1 MRSFNTDR
9 LAAGAACLLLACSAQ
24 AQVSVSTQFAASAS
38 VLSDAERS
46 ALAAHVS
53 EAGRQWVADLVLD
66 GPRSIEIEIA
76 VVVDGEPP
84 RATGGSLTTGFVATI
99 GPRNMFEQGVAAELR
114 TGVDPNDSEADA
126 RFTFN
131 LDYLRNELWFDPD
144 PTLRSAPVP
153 IDRTDA
159 FSVIL
164 HEFGHAIAYNGWADG
179 NGVPPETFYSTFDRW
194 MQAGT
199 PTVFTGPVSVASWG
213 SAPDLTTGNIH
224 HWGNPAP
231 GKRAATAPLREAVRW
246 SEGRPLP
253 QPACHGLPSVDAPPS
268 AGGSRAKG
276 GTPSLIDELM
286 NGVVF
291 FRGSRYQLSALD
303 LSVLEDLGL
312 AIATDQDTF
321 FEDGFETRP

>member
-1 MRSFNTDR
+1 MRIANIPC
-9 LAAGAACLLLACSAQ
+9 LATGVACLLLAGSVQ
-24 AQVSVSTQFAASAS
+24 AQVSISTQFAASAS
-38 VLSDAERS
+38 VLSDAERT
-46 ALAAHVS
+46 ALATHVS
-53 EAGRQWVADLVLD
+53 EAGRQWVADLALD

-76 VVVDGEPP
+76 IDNGIP

-99 GPRNMFEQGVAAELR
+99 GSRDLFEQGVAAELR
-114 TGVDPNDSEADA
+114 SGVDPNGSEADA

-131 LDYLRNELWFDPD
+131 PDYLRNELWFDPD

-153 IDRTDA
+153 NDRTDA

-164 HEFGHAIAYNGWADG
+164 HEFGHAIGYNGWADG
-179 NGVPPETFYSTFDRW
+179 DGVPPATFYSTFDRW
-194 MQAGT
+194 MQAGS

-224 HWGNPAP
+224 HWGNPPP
-231 GKRAATAPLREAVRW
+231 GKRAARAPLQEAVHW
-246 SEGRPLP
+246 AHGRPLP
-253 QPACHGLPSVDAPPS
+253 HPACHGLPSMDAPPS
-268 AGGSRAKG
+268 ADRELGKG
-276 GTPSLIDELM
+276 GAPSLIDELM

-312 AIATDQDTF
+312 AIATNQDSM
-321 FEDGFETRP
+321 FEDGFEVRR

>member
-1 MRSFNTDR
+1 MRSFNLQAW
-9 LAAGAACLLLACSAQ
+9 LAGTACLLLACSSQ
-24 AQVSVSTQFAASAS
+24 AQVAISTQFAGSAS
-38 VLSDAERS
+38 VLSDSERA

-66 GPRSIEIEIA
+66 GPRAIEIEIA
-76 VVVDGEPP
+76 IDNDIP

-99 GPRNMFEQGVAAELR
+99 GLRSMFEQGVAAELR
-114 TGVDPNDSEADA
+114 TGIDPNGSEADA

-131 LDYLRNELWFDPD
+131 LAYLRDELWFDPD
-144 PTLRSAPVP
+144 PSLRSAPVP

-179 NGVPPETFYSTFDRW
+179 SGIPPATFYSTFDRW

-199 PTVFTGPVSVASWG
+199 PTVFTGPISVASWG

-231 GKRAATAPLREAVRW
+231 GKRAGAAPPRETVRW
-246 SEGRPLP
+246 LHGRPLP

-268 AGGSRAKG
+268 ADRTAVKG
-276 GTPSLIDELM
+276 GAPSLIDELM

-291 FRGSRYQLSALD
+291 FRGSRYQISALD

-312 AIATDQDTF
+312 AIATDQDTL
-321 FEDGFETRP
+321 FEDGFEQRR